1 MMFLFQI
8 LIWAYVFSLIL
19 VDWGIY
25 NLPSE
30 AIQGFLGIGFTVGE
44 TRITVGLVLAAVA
57 ILYSSFLVSWAVQTV
72 FMEEVLRRRHVEMG
86 VRMSMARLVHYV
98 LILVGFMI
106 ALTAL
111 GFDLR
116 NITILGGALGIGIGF
131 GLQTVVSNFVCGLI
145 LLFERPLKVGDV
157 IELGEQRGKVKKLG
171 LRATVVQTFDQAE
184 VVVPNTD
191 LISNQVTNWTLAD
204 RRMRLTVPVG
214 VAYGSDIALV
224 MKTLAEIAQ
233 ENERVLKDPSPQIL
247 FATLGASSLDFD
259 FRVWLSDY
267 GDRRQVQSEL
277 LLEIDRRFRERD
289 IEIPFPQRDL
299 HLRSVDSPAAAS
311 LRTPDNK

>member
-1 MMFLFQI
+1 MLITLIRGGLELVVKSPVFKKIFFLKENAAVISTRMMFLVHL
-8 LIWAYVFSLIL
+8 LIWSFIFANIL

-30 AIQGFLGIGFTVGE
+30 ASQGFLALGFTVGSKK
-44 TRITVGLVLAAVA
+44 ITIGLILAAIA
-57 ILYSSFLVSWAVQTV
+57 ILYGSFLISWAVQTV
-72 FMEEVLRRRHVEMG
+72 FMEEVLRRRQVERG

-98 LILVGFMI
+98 LVLVGFMI
-106 ALTAL
+106 ALSAL
-111 GFDLR
+111 GFDLK

-157 IELGEQRGKVKKLG
+157 IELGAKMGKVKKLG

-204 RRMRLTVPVG
+204 RRMRFTIPVG
-214 VAYGSDIALV
+214 VAYGS
-224 MKTLAEIAQ
+224 
-233 ENERVLKDPSPQIL
+233 
-247 FATLGASSLDFD
+247 FASG
-259 FRVWLSDY
+259 
-267 GDRRQVQSEL
+267 
-277 LLEIDRRFRERD
+277 
-289 IEIPFPQRDL
+289 
-299 HLRSVDSPAAAS
+299 
-311 LRTPDNK
+311 

>member
-1 MMFLFQI
+1 
-8 LIWAYVFSLIL
+8 
-19 VDWGIY
+19 
-25 NLPSE
+25 
-30 AIQGFLGIGFTVGE
+30 
-44 TRITVGLVLAAVA
+44 VA
-57 ILYSSFLVSWAVQTV
+57 ILYGSFIVSWAVQTV
-72 FMEEVLRRRHVEMG
+72 FMEEVLRRRQVDLG

-106 ALTAL
+106 ALSAL
-111 GFDLR
+111 GFDLK

-157 IELGEQRGKVKKLG
+157 IELGNQMGKVKKLG

-204 RRMRLTVPVG
+204 RRIRFTISVG
-214 VAYGSDIALV
+214 VAYGSDIGLV
-224 MKTLAEIAQ
+224 MKTLNEIAE
-233 ENERVLKDPSPQIL
+233 ENSLVLQDPAPQVL
-247 FATLGASSLDFD
+247 FSVLGASSLDFD
-259 FRVWLSDY
+259 FRIWIANIN
-267 GDRRQVQSEL
+267 DRRQVQSEL
-277 LLEIDRRFRERD
+277 LIEIDRRFRELE
-289 IEIPFPQRDL
+289 IEIPFPQSDL

-311 LRTPDNK
+311 LQRSDVEGPPAAR